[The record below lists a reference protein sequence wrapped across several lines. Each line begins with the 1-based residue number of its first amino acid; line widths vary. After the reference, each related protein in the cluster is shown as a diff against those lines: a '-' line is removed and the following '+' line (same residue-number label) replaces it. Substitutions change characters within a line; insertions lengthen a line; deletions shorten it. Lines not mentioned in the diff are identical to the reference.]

1 MENIIIN
8 SLSYHDENIYIFFQN
23 ARMQIDE
30 EEEDDSVVLE
40 SLNKKLISVRL
51 SIVILCSQDMLV
63 YPLIIT
69 TSKEGSAILH
79 LRCRCYVS

>member
-63 YPLIIT
+63 YPLIIQ
-69 TSKEGSAILH
+69 
-79 LRCRCYVS
+79 